1 MADQAEALRGLV
13 ATRDSDGWPSSGDG
27 AAALD
32 ALAAVEQAVAAR
44 GAQADAGSVVESGAE
59 VPGVGLMQAQSIAV
73 TSGKGG
79 VGKTTVAVNLSVA
92 LSKMG
97 RRVVLLDADL
107 GTANADVICDLNP
120 VVGLAAVVAGR
131 RTIDEVV
138 LEAPGG
144 FGLIPGASGLAQMAD
159 LSGGQRQRLIDQF
172 DRLDRLADVV
182 VIDTGAGVGANVL
195 GFAAAADRVLVV
207 TTPEPTA
214 ITDAYAVI
222 KTAHQ
227 RRPGLDVHVLVN
239 IVRDEREA
247 HMVFDRIA
255 MVCHRFLGLMPTYAG
270 YLPADEHVS
279 QAVRARRPFAV
290 MAPASAVSQ
299 CVRALAHRL
308 DLHAV
313 EPQPA
318 AAGFLRRLSTWFAR
332 SAER

>member
-13 ATRDSDGWPSSGDG
+13 ATRDSDGLLPSGDG
-27 AAALD
+27 AVALD
-32 ALAAVEQAVAAR
+32 ALAAVEQAVSEHVEAA
-44 GAQADAGSVVESGAE
+44 EAE
-59 VPGVGLMQAQSIAV
+59 TQGVGLMQAQSIAV

-92 LSKMG
+92 LAKMG

-107 GTANADVICDLNP
+107 GTANADVVCDLNP

-131 RTIDEVV
+131 RNIDEVV

-159 LSGGQRQRLIDQF
+159 LTTGQRERLIDQF

-182 VIDTGAGVGANVL
+182 LIDTGAGVGANVL

-239 IVRDEREA
+239 MVRDEREA
-247 HMVFDRIA
+247 HAVFDRIA

-279 QAVRARRPFAV
+279 QAVRARRPFTV
-290 MAPASAVSQ
+290 MAPAAPASQ

-308 DLHAV
+308 DLYAV

-318 AAGFLRRLSTWFAR
+318 ATGFLRRLSTWFGR
-332 SAER
+332 GPGG